1 MSQCLFTS
9 LDVLKDMLKGHI
21 LNKLWKLMMP
31 LCLQFTCYMSLFII
45 FIPNAKQFP
54 YFEALI
60 VLQQV
65 LTVEQWFQLGGLVKG
80 HSSGVALNKGS
91 SAWPFEPR
99 PSQILEP
106 VASCKGGWCQ
116 GVGTFDA
123 VPVSAATA
131 DKAPSLCLWLAEPP
145 PQDSGTLAHRPNT
158 VRPNCISW
166 LPTCISC
173 GCGSR
178 QAFPGT
184 PPSGIHRQGRYLG
197 RWRWHWWTQK
207 FHRGPGATHA
217 AEKAWVLSDSISK
230 ALCLKTF
237 NTSDICCGYTIHVSL
252 FL

>member
-1 MSQCLFTS
+1 MHNWYKNYHEPDFPHVLHTIKRYHEINKSQ
-9 LDVLKDMLKGHI
+9 
-21 LNKLWKLMMP
+21 KLMMP
-31 LCLQFTCYMSLFII
+31 LNLKLTCHVSILII
-45 FIPNAKQFP
+45 YNSPKAELFP
-54 YFEALI
+54 YFEALL
-60 VLQQV
+60 VLYQL
-65 LTVEQWFQLGGLVKG
+65 LTVQLWFRLCGLVKG
-80 HSSGVALNKGS
+80 QSGVALNKGS
-91 SAWPFEPR
+91 SAWPFERR

-106 VASCKGGWCQ
+106 VASWKGGWWQ

-145 PQDSGTLAHRPNT
+145 PQDSGTLGHRPNT
-158 VRPNCISW
+158 VRPNCISS

-197 RWRWHWWTQK
+197 RWRWRWWTQK

-217 AEKAWVLSDSISK
+217 AGKALVLSASISK
-230 ALCLKTF
+230 ALCLNK
-237 NTSDICCGYTIHVSL
+237 SISL
-252 FL
+252 IFTVDTQY